1 MSTGCI
7 IAKILRTQG
16 IILKLGFPRSSQSS
30 AFLNPTKAWT
40 RTFKLSRVNGTMA
53 YIVLHETGNQ
63 VGYFIGTSHLTY
75 PLGSSVPFLFS
86 LAVFG
91 LLIHF
96 HFYIAKKLFTAP
108 NFNLVNHEDLNRI
121 L

>member
-1 MSTGCI
+1 
-7 IAKILRTQG
+7 
-16 IILKLGFPRSSQSS
+16 
-30 AFLNPTKAWT
+30 
-40 RTFKLSRVNGTMA
+40 MA
-53 YIVLHETGNQ
+53 YIVLYEIGSQ

-75 PLGSSVPFLFS
+75 PLGSSVPFRPFPALSFFSFLFS
-86 LAVFG
+86 LAAFG

-96 HFYIAKKLFTAP
+96 CFYIAKKLFTAP